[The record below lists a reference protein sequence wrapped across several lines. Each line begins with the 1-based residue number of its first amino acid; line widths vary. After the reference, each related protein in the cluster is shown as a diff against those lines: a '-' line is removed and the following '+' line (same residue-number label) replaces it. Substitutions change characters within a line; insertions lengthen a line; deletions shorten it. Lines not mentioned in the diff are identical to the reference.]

1 METNDTESP
10 AQRPADAC
18 LIDIDGTLCQAGEAI
33 PGAAEALAAL
43 RAAGIPFRFAT
54 NMTRMSRGRIVE
66 WLAELGIP
74 IAAEDCF
81 TAPMAAAAHL
91 RHLGTRRILPLL
103 YSGTQGELA
112 DFEFDTE
119 EPETV
124 VVGDLGAGWTFEVL
138 NQAFRA
144 LMAGA
149 DLLAIQRNRYWRTA
163 EGLTLDAGAFLAAL
177 EYASGQRAEL
187 VGKPSPGFFAAAAG
201 LLNVPAERI
210 AMVGDDPVADVGGAR
225 AAGLLAVA
233 VCTGKARPEDEVEA
247 DAVLDSIAD
256 LPGWM
261 GL

>member
-1 METNDTESP
+1 MEPNDPSSSP
-10 AQRPADAC
+10 PRPADAC

-43 RAAGIPFRFAT
+43 RAAGVPFRFAT
-54 NMTRMSRGRIVE
+54 NITRMSRSAIVE
-66 WLAELGIP
+66 WLAGLGIE

-91 RHLGTRRILPLL
+91 RALGTRRILPLV
-103 YSGTQGELA
+103 YAGTQGELA
-112 DFEFDTE
+112 DFEVDVE

-124 VVGDLGAGWTFEVL
+124 VVGDLGAGWTYEVL

-144 LMAGA
+144 LMSGA

-177 EYASGQRAEL
+177 EYASGKRAEL

-201 LLNVPAERI
+201 LLNLPAERI
-210 AMVGDDPVADVGGAR
+210 AMVGDDPMADVLGAR
-225 AAGLLAVA
+225 SAGLVAVA
-233 VCTGKARPEDEVEA
+233 VRTGKSRPEDDVEA

-256 LPGWM
+256 LPGWL
-261 GL
+261 GI